1 MGKDDK
7 LTDTDMNPGT
17 PHGVGESTSRRGEDI
32 RDEDG
37 VEAGRQPEVGTS
49 GADRPYGKST
59 ARDATGIDP
68 QDPIDPDMMG
78 GSDSKQ

>member
-1 MGKDDK
+1 MGNDK
-7 LTDTDMNPGT
+7 LTDTDMDPGT
-17 PHGVGESTSRRGEDI
+17 PHGAGESTTRRGEDI

-37 VEAGRQPEVGTS
+37 VEAGREPEVGTS

-59 ARDATGIDP
+59 ARDVTSIDP

-78 GSDSKQ
+78 GSDSKK